1 MPSFTDKLLIQAR
14 NDSIRMEQLAAQDLL
29 QNFEKYAK
37 PSWSVNQMVK
47 YYEHYT
53 RTQKNTETGYRL
65 LRQTF
70 SETASQSHQ
79 MFSNVIAQ
87 HIGKQEYDYTKSIF
101 EADDP
106 ENHVKTGLY
115 HLKHHGFYK
124 TRLKVPMPI
133 VESLK
138 AKILGHFDSVQDGV
152 VEEMMKG
159 SETAPRQVKTEAV
172 WLATCEEI
180 YKIAA
185 DPILLAMVQ
194 EYLGVPPIFNTPV
207 AFLNSFRPVKTAR
220 ELSDTA
226 QLFHH
231 DMHRLKFVKVFI
243 YLTDV
248 TMETGPHVMIPG
260 THHERPAA
268 LWKDGRHADETIAEH
283 GLEGKETN
291 IVGKAGTVFLVD
303 TSALHKGAH
312 PLSGSRLMAQVQ
324 YVNSLFGRA
333 MAKSDRKIETS
344 ITSSKQHIHQAA
356 EHVRKYAECSGTRFM
371 QNYI

>member
-1 MPSFTDKLLIQAR
+1 MIQAR
-14 NDSIRMEQLAAQDLL
+14 DHSIKLEQLAAQDLIH
-29 QNFEKYAK
+29 NFERYAK

-47 YYEHYT
+47 NYEHYT
-53 RTQKNTETGYRL
+53 RTQENTETGYRL

-70 SETASQSHQ
+70 TETESHSHQ

-87 HIGKQEYDYTKSIF
+87 HIDKQVYDYTKSIF
-101 EADDP
+101 KTADP

-138 AKILGHFDSVQDGV
+138 AKILDHFDSAQDGV

-159 SETAPRQVKTEAV
+159 SNTAPRQVKTEAV

-180 YKIAA
+180 YKISA

-207 AFLNSFRPVKTAR
+207 SFLNSFRPVKTSR

-226 QLFHH
+226 QLYHH
-231 DMHRLKFVKVFI
+231 DMHRLKFVKLFI

-260 THHERPAA
+260 THLNRPAP
-268 LWKDGRHADETIAEH
+268 LWKDGRHTDEIIAEH

-291 IVGKAGTVFLVD
+291 IVGEAGTIFLVD

-324 YVNSLFGRA
+324 YVNSLFGRP
-333 MAKSDRKIETS
+333 MAQSDRKVETS
-344 ITSSKQHIHQAA
+344 ITSSKEHIHQAA
-356 EHVRKYAECSGTRFM
+356 EHVRKYAEFAGTRFM